1 MNKKVVITGVL
12 GGIGFAAAD
21 LFKKRGWYVIGID
34 RRENR
39 NKNNVIDE
47 FYNFDIALPKIAN
60 KYFKKISNLNKSI
73 DCLINNVAIQICKP
87 IQEITNREWD
97 VSFDTNIKSIY
108 ISTKN
113 LLDSLIIAK
122 GSIVNVS
129 SVHAFATSKNISS
142 YVATKGGILSLTRAL
157 SLELSK
163 YNIRVNAVLP
173 GAVNTRMLRGGLKR
187 NIKKG
192 ENLNNVLKEFE
203 KKHPLGRI
211 GEPEEI
217 AKAIYFLADN
227 NESSF
232 ITGQSLVVDGGA
244 IAQLSTE
251 V

>member
-1 MNKKVVITGVL
+1 MNRKVVITGVL
-12 GGIGFAAAD
+12 GGIGFATAD
-21 LFKKRGWYVIGID
+21 LFKRRGWYVIGID

-60 KYFKKISNLNKSI
+60 KYFKKISNLHKSI
-73 DCLINNVAIQICKP
+73 DCVINNVAIQICKP
-87 IQEITNREWD
+87 IQKLSNHEWD
-97 VSFDTNIKSIY
+97 ISFDTNIKSIY

-113 LLDSLIIAK
+113 LLDSLIVAK
-122 GSIVNVS
+122 GSVVNVS

-142 YVATKGGILSLTRAL
+142 YAATKGGILAFTRAL
-157 SLELSK
+157 SLELAK
-163 YNIRVNAVLP
+163 YSIRVNVILP
-173 GAVNTRMLRGGLKR
+173 GAVNTKMLREGLKR
-187 NIKKG
+187 NTKEGK
-192 ENLNNVLKEFE
+192 NLDSILKELE
-203 KKHPLGRI
+203 RKHPLGRI

-232 ITGQSLVVDGGA
+232 ITGQSLIVDGGA
-244 IAQLSTE
+244 MAQLSTE

>member
-1 MNKKVVITGVL
+1 MNRKVVITGVL
-12 GGIGFAAAD
+12 GGIGFATAD
-21 LFKKRGWYVIGID
+21 LFKRRGWYVIGID

-47 FYNFDIALPKIAN
+47 FYNFDIALPNIAN

-73 DCLINNVAIQICKP
+73 DCVINNVAIQICKP

-97 VSFDTNIKSIY
+97 ISFDTNIKSIY

-113 LLDSLIIAK
+113 LLDSLIMAK

-142 YVATKGGILSLTRAL
+142 YAATKGGILAFTRAL
-157 SLELSK
+157 SLELAK

-173 GAVNTRMLRGGLKR
+173 GAVNTRMLKEGLKR
-187 NIKKG
+187 NIKEG
-192 ENLNNVLKEFE
+192 ENLDSILKDFE

-232 ITGQSLVVDGGA
+232 ITGQSLIVDAGA